1 METVKAILFDT
12 FGTVV
17 DWRGSVAGEIERL
30 AREKGIDDIDG
41 DAFARAWRAGYQP
54 GMEEVRSGRRPWTS
68 IDVVHRERLDAIVG
82 DFGLAGLSD
91 GERDDLNRAWH
102 RLDPWPDSLPGLRR
116 LHQRFILGPLSNGS
130 TQLLIN
136 IAKRVGLPWDV
147 IGSSDAFRSFKPQ
160 AEMYLGAVSML
171 DMEPGEVM
179 MAAAH
184 NDDLKHAQSHGM
196 RTAFI
201 CRPYEYGVDQVKD
214 LEATG
219 DWDFVVDGIDELADR
234 LLSSGGSSYSALQ

>member
-1 METVKAILFDT
+1 MGPLKAILFDT

-17 DWRGSVAGEIERL
+17 DWRGSVAREIEKL
-30 AREKGIDDIDG
+30 AQQKGYSDVDG

-68 IDVVHRERLDAIVG
+68 IDVIHRERLNSIVSE
-82 DFGLAGLSD
+82 FGLDDLSE
-91 GERDDLNRAWH
+91 GERDDLNLAWH
-102 RLDPWPDSLPGLRR
+102 RLDPWPDSIPGLRR
-116 LHQRFILGPLSNGS
+116 LHRSYILGPLSNGS

-136 IAKRVGLPWDV
+136 IAKRVWIPWDV

-171 DMEPGEVM
+171 GMKPSEVM

-184 NDDLKHAQSHGM
+184 NDDLRHAQSHGM
-196 RTAFI
+196 PTAFI
-201 CRPYEYGVDQVKD
+201 CRPYEYGVDQVSD
-214 LEATG
+214 FEAAG
-219 DWDFVVDGIDELADR
+219 NWDFSVDGIDELADR
-234 LLSSGGSSYSALQ
+234 LGL

>member
-17 DWRGSVAGEIERL
+17 DWRGSVAREAEKL
-30 AREKGIDDIDG
+30 ARAKGLGSVDG

-54 GMEEVRSGRRPWTS
+54 GMEAVRSGQRPWTS
-68 IDVVHRERLDAIVG
+68 IDVIHRERLDAIVSE
-82 DFGLAGLSD
+82 FGFGGLTD
-91 GERDDLNRAWH
+91 DERNDLNMAWH
-102 RLDPWPDSLPGLRR
+102 RLDPWSDALPGLRR
-116 LHQRFILGPLSNGS
+116 LHRSYILGPLSNGS

-160 AEMYLGAVSML
+160 DEMYLGAVSML
-171 DMEPGEVM
+171 GMEPDQVM

-201 CRPYEYGVDQVKD
+201 CRPYEYGVDQVRD
-214 LEATG
+214 LEATE

-234 LLSSGGSSYSALQ
+234 LVP